1 MTDGESREQRMVR
14 SLERFFAR
22 TPQQRAWRFRLAH
35 RRAGLPE
42 PAVICIDDQ
51 PERLV
56 IPWKFKHAN

>member
-1 MTDGESREQRMVR
+1 MVR

-42 PAVICIDDQ
+42 PAIPYTEDLQ
-51 PERLV
+51 ERVL
-56 IPWKFKHAN
+56 IPWKFKQAS